1 MYNASLSFIFTTMKI
16 VIASDSFKDSA
27 NALDACKAMAIGASN
42 ANQDIATEIFPL
54 ADGGEGTAE
63 ILTYYTSGKTI
74 YVETVDPI
82 GRPIK
87 ADYGISADGTTAFI
101 DMASASGLQL
111 LEPEKRNPNHTS
123 TFGTGLMIKNA
134 MDRGVEK
141 IILGIGGSATN
152 DAGTGMAKAL
162 GYKFYDKNKQEVECK
177 GCDLNNIASYEYDE
191 SLLKDLPQIQV
202 LADVNNPL
210 YGHQGAAFVYGKQK
224 GASGRE
230 ILSLNEG
237 LQSIAN
243 IVSNQT
249 DKSFENL
256 PGAGAAGGMGFGAK
270 VFLNAELIPGSETV
284 IEISGIESAI
294 QDADF
299 LFTGEG
305 RIDEQTKNGK
315 LISGICK
322 MATKHNIP
330 VVAFC
335 GSLNASM
342 NDLKM
347 IGIQAAFPILNE
359 PMELQTALLKTE
371 ILLKKTAE
379 NVVRLICSKTP

>member
-1 MYNASLSFIFTTMKI
+1 MHNAALSFIFTTMKI

-27 NALDACKAMAIGASN
+27 NALDACQALAIGVSN
-42 ANQDIATEIFPL
+42 ANHDISTEIFPL

-63 ILTYYTSGKTI
+63 ILTYYASGKI
-74 YVETVDPI
+74 VYVDTVDAI

-87 ADYGISADGTTAFI
+87 ADYGISEDGTTAII

-111 LEPEKRNPNHTS
+111 LEHEKRNPVNTS
-123 TFGTGLMIKNA
+123 SFGTGLMIKNA
-134 MDRGVEK
+134 FERGVEK

-162 GYKFYDKNKQEVECK
+162 GYKFYDKNGEEVECK
-177 GCDLNNIASYEYDE
+177 GCDLTKIVSYEYDE
-191 SLLKDLPQIQV
+191 SLLNALPQIQV

-243 IVSNQT
+243 IVSNHT
-249 DKSFENL
+249 NKSYENI

-270 VFLNAELIPGSETV
+270 VFLRAELIPGSETV
-284 IEISGIESAI
+284 IEASGIEKAI
-294 QDADF
+294 QDADY

-305 RIDEQTKNGK
+305 SIDEQTKNGK

-322 MATKHNIP
+322 MAARHRVP
-330 VVAFC
+330 VIAFC

-347 IGIQAAFPILNE
+347 IGIQAAFPILNQ

-371 ILLKKTAE
+371 ILLKRTAE
-379 NVVRLICSKTP
+379 NVVRLICAKP